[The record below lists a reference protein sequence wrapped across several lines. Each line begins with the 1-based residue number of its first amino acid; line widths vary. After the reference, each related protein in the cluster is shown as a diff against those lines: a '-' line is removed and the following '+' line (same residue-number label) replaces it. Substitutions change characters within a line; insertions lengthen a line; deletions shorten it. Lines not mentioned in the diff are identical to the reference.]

1 MNQQKHLLYKGSIKK
16 TSLIATLLF
25 TTLPIIAGCSFFD
38 RSSTASSL
46 VESSGSVVSPTSTTA
61 VSSTVLSEEVS
72 PIDKQPDSFKKALET
87 AMKAAVNVQTAE
99 SMADWNTVTTQW
111 EEAINLLKS
120 VPKLSENYS
129 VAQSKI
135 TEYQRNLDY
144 AKNQVAL
151 LDPFNLAM
159 NKAKSAA
166 NLTQTAKSY
175 EQWNQVYSDWQD
187 AISLLEN
194 IPASHQKSDL
204 ALQKITEYQSNLDY
218 AKKQITRTDPFIS
231 AINKAEEAVLLQP
244 NAVLEDDWNEVANCW
259 QTAITLLK
267 SVSSTHP
274 QYQTAS
280 QKITEYQQNLSY
292 AQKQANLMRQ
302 ATVAVMQNSLPVS
315 SPQSPP
321 SSPTQQSVKPQVSNS
336 PQQPTNNPQ
345 PSNPPTSPQP
355 QPVSGSATDFMNA
368 YLNYIANKG
377 MSGYGYWCKSSESLM
392 SSLFS
397 PRSFQILDVM
407 EYGNSASA
415 TVRIDSSN
423 KGGLPITVNWDFY
436 LKKEPSLVEGLP
448 GGWCIALMSD
458 S

>member
-1 MNQQKHLLYKGSIKK
+1 
-16 TSLIATLLF
+16 
-25 TTLPIIAGCSFFD
+25 
-38 RSSTASSL
+38 
-46 VESSGSVVSPTSTTA
+46 
-61 VSSTVLSEEVS
+61 
-72 PIDKQPDSFKKALET
+72 
-87 AMKAAVNVQTAE
+87 MKAAVNVQTAE
-99 SMADWNTVTTQW
+99 SMADWNIVTTQW
-111 EEAINLLKS
+111 EEAINLLKI

-144 AKNQVAL
+144 AKNKVAL
-151 LDPFNLAM
+151 LDPLNQAM
-159 NKAKSAA
+159 NKAQSAA

-175 EQWNQVYSDWQD
+175 DQWNQVYSGWKD

-194 IPASHQKSDL
+194 LPESHQKSDF
-204 ALQKITEYQSNLDY
+204 AQQKITEYQSNLDY
-218 AKKQITRTDPFIS
+218 AKQQMTRTDPFVS
-231 AINKAEEAVLLQP
+231 GTNKAEEAVLLQP
-244 NAVLEDDWNEVANCW
+244 NAVLEADWNEVANCW
-259 QTAITLLK
+259 QKAITLLK
-267 SVSSTHP
+267 TVSQTHP

-336 PQQPTNNPQ
+336 AQQPTNNPQ

-368 YLNYIANKG
+368 YLNDIVNKG
-377 MSGYGYWCKSSESLM
+377 SYGYGYWCKSSEIL
-392 SSLFS
+392 SSRLFS
-397 PRSFQILDVM
+397 PRNFQVLDVN
-407 EYGNSASA
+407 EYDNGNSASA

-423 KGGLPITVNWDFY
+423 KGGMPITQNWRFY
-436 LKKEPSLVEGLP
+436 LDKETDPSAVEGLP
-448 GGWCIALMSD
+448 GGWCIALMFD